1 MRIFL
6 TRLILQLYRHL
17 SYLRRQWFKQILHKL
32 LCLVLEEHM
41 EIFEYIGTGE
51 VALDTDSH
59 DVL

>member
-6 TRLILQLYRHL
+6 TRLILKLYRHL
-17 SYLRRQWFKQILHKL
+17 SYLRRQWFEQILHKL
-32 LCLVLEEHM
+32 LCLVLEEHV

-51 VALDTDSH
+51 VALDTDCH

>member
-1 MRIFL
+1 MWIFL

-17 SYLRRQWFKQILHKL
+17 SYLRRQRLEQIFHKL

-41 EIFEYIGTGE
+41 EIFEYIGPGE
-51 VALDTDSH
+51 VALYTDGH

>member
-1 MRIFL
+1 M
-6 TRLILQLYRHL
+6 
-17 SYLRRQWFKQILHKL
+17 SYLGRQWFEQILHKL

-41 EIFEYIGTGE
+41 EIFEYISPGE